1 MVIDKEFEN
10 LLPPLSEEDYK
21 GLEESIKAD
30 GCRDPLVVW
39 GDTLVDGH
47 NRYKI
52 CTKNGIS
59 YQIVKRDFP
68 DREAVILWII
78 TNQMSR
84 RNLTPFQRSE
94 LALRLKPVFV
104 EQGKKNKVKYSSS
117 KVSDK
122 LPKPQK
128 IDTREKLAEVAGV
141 SGKTIDRVE
150 TILTKGTKEDIQ
162 EVREGK
168 SSISGKAKEIKQ
180 REVQPV
186 VKEKPQVD
194 DDLKDYEGAFMAN
207 SPDWIRAMEIIQL
220 NCKHGIP
227 LVYKS
232 RHNKII
238 KAIEELQ
245 EFIGGK
251 QDERIRI
258 TEK

>member
-52 CTKNGIS
+52 CTQNNIS

-78 TNQMSR
+78 INQMSR

-94 LALRLKPVFV
+94 LALRLKPKLTQEAKERREAQLKQNADKDKIPQRNEKKGQVR
-104 EQGKKNKVKYSSS
+104 EQLGE
-117 KVSDK
+117 
-122 LPKPQK
+122 
-128 IDTREKLAEVAGV
+128 IAGV

-180 REVQPV
+180 REVQPE
-186 VKEKPQVD
+186 VKEKSQID

-227 LVYKS
+227 QVYKS

-251 QDERIRI
+251 KR
-258 TEK
+258 

>member
-52 CTKNGIS
+52 CTQNGIS

-78 TNQMSR
+78 SNQLSR
-84 RNLTPFQRSE
+84 RNLTAFQRSE
-94 LALRLKPVFV
+94 LALRLKP
-104 EQGKKNKVKYSSS
+104 
-117 KVSDK
+117 
-122 LPKPQK
+122 
-128 IDTREKLAEVAGV
+128 KLAQEAKERQGE
-141 SGKTIDRVE
+141 RVDLKEDISVKSCESNTE
-150 TILTKGTKEDIQ
+150 TIITKGTKEDIQ

-180 REVQPV
+180 REVKPE
-186 VKEKPQVD
+186 VKEKSQ
-194 DDLKDYEGAFMAN
+194 
-207 SPDWIRAMEIIQL
+207 
-220 NCKHGIP
+220 
-227 LVYKS
+227 
-232 RHNKII
+232 
-238 KAIEELQ
+238 IEYSY
-245 EFIGGK
+245 
-251 QDERIRI
+251 
-258 TEK
+258 

>member
-52 CTKNGIS
+52 CTQNGIS

-78 TNQMSR
+78 INQMSR
-84 RNLTPFQRSE
+84 RNLTPFQRTE
-94 LALRLKPVFV
+94 LALRLKPKLTQEAKERMVTSTGGSNP
-104 EQGKKNKVKYSSS
+104 QPKDN
-117 KVSDK
+117 
-122 LPKPQK
+122 LPKPVK
-128 IDTREKLAEVAGV
+128 RVREQLGEIAGV

-162 EVREGK
+162 ALVLPLW
-168 SSISGKAKEIKQ
+168 A
-180 REVQPV
+180 
-186 VKEKPQVD
+186 
-194 DDLKDYEGAFMAN
+194 
-207 SPDWIRAMEIIQL
+207 QL
-220 NCKHGIP
+220 C
-227 LVYKS
+227 L
-232 RHNKII
+232 
-238 KAIEELQ
+238 L
-245 EFIGGK
+245 
-251 QDERIRI
+251 
-258 TEK
+258 

>member
-52 CTKNGIS
+52 CTQNGIS

-94 LALRLKPVFV
+94 LALRLKPKLTQ
-104 EQGKKNKVKYSSS
+104 EAKERQGERVDLKSNIVLKSAQCKRT
-117 KVSDK
+117 D
-122 LPKPQK
+122 
-128 IDTREKLAEVAGV
+128 EKLAEIAGV
-141 SGKTIDRVE
+141 GKGTIHNTE

-186 VKEKPQVD
+186 VKRPQAED
-194 DDLKDYEGAFMAN
+194 SNLKDFEGAFMAN
-207 SPDWIRAMEIIQL
+207 SKSMLMVLANIQDDCKPD
-220 NCKHGIP
+220 IP
-227 LVYKS
+227 TKYKAKFN
-232 RHNKII
+232 RII
-238 KAIEELQ
+238 KAIEELR
-245 EFIGGK
+245 EYIGG
-251 QDERIRI
+251 
-258 TEK
+258 

>member
-52 CTKNGIS
+52 CTQNNIS

-78 TNQMSR
+78 INQMSR

-94 LALRLKPVFV
+94 LALRLKPKLTQEAKERMVTSTGGSNP
-104 EQGKKNKVKYSSS
+104 QPKDN
-117 KVSDK
+117 
-122 LPKPQK
+122 LPKPVK
-128 IDTREKLAEVAGV
+128 RVREQLGEIAGV

-186 VKEKPQVD
+186 VKRPQAED
-194 DDLKDYEGAFMAN
+194 SNLKDFEGAFMAN
-207 SPDWIRAMEIIQL
+207 SKSMLMVLANIQDDCKPD
-220 NCKHGIP
+220 IP
-227 LVYKS
+227 TKYKAKFN
-232 RHNKII
+232 RII
-238 KAIEELQ
+238 KAIEELR
-245 EFIGGK
+245 EYIGG
-251 QDERIRI
+251 
-258 TEK
+258 

>member
-1 MVIDKEFEN
+1 MVSLWLIWIFQKLETLHLLESVRERATDPSFLEEVIKMVIDKEFEN

-52 CTKNGIS
+52 CTQNNIS

-78 TNQMSR
+78 INQMSR

-94 LALRLKPVFV
+94 LALRLKPKLTQEAKERQGERVDLKSNIV
-104 EQGKKNKVKYSSS
+104 E
-117 KVSDK
+117 K
-122 LPKPQK
+122 LPQCK
-128 IDTREKLAEVAGV
+128 RVAEQLGEIAGV
-141 SGKTIDRVE
+141 SSKTIYNTE

-180 REVQPV
+180 REVQPE
-186 VKEKPQVD
+186 VKEK
-194 DDLKDYEGAFMAN
+194 LHK
-207 SPDWIRAMEIIQL
+207 
-220 NCKHGIP
+220 
-227 LVYKS
+227 
-232 RHNKII
+232 
-238 KAIEELQ
+238 
-245 EFIGGK
+245 
-251 QDERIRI
+251 
-258 TEK
+258 EK